1 MNFGSDSYL
10 RMFGSEAP
18 GCDQIV
24 GTADRVVH
32 KKHSATLTKLILQ
45 EMKFQEAFRIKIQL
59 FTEKRKGWIMDVIH

>member
-32 KKHSATLTKLILQ
+32 KKTLSNTDK
-45 EMKFQEAFRIKIQL
+45 AD
-59 FTEKRKGWIMDVIH
+59 FTGNEISGGVSYKNSTLY

>member
-18 GCDQIV
+18 GCDQTV

-32 KKHSATLTKLILQ
+32 KKTLSNTD
-45 EMKFQEAFRIKIQL
+45 EAD
-59 FTEKRKGWIMDVIH
+59 FTGNEISGGVSYKN